1 MTINQSDLNN
11 KNIKFKTIE
20 ERKTE
25 AEKELGQASDTA
37 SEIYKSRE
45 NEPNENLLIR
55 NFYYSVYHLIKA
67 ISILDTGVDY
77 NSHSALISYFNR
89 EAKKEGFLSQFGIKF
104 KYDNIGRDI
113 DILFRLRD
121 QYDYRERFVVEED
134 YLEAEE
140 IWLRI
145 FPELDNLVC
154 SILNNERSPLT
165 FGSQSVKR

>member
-77 NSHSALISYFNR
+77 NSHSALISYFNI
-89 EAKKEGFLSQFGIKF
+89 EAKKEGFLS
-104 KYDNIGRDI
+104 
-113 DILFRLRD
+113 
-121 QYDYRERFVVEED
+121 
-134 YLEAEE
+134 
-140 IWLRI
+140 
-145 FPELDNLVC
+145 
-154 SILNNERSPLT
+154 
-165 FGSQSVKR
+165 